1 MRLLLRADVDGL
13 GHKGDVVEVADGY
26 ARNFLV
32 PRGMAIVATEGA
44 ERQAEAMR
52 RSRAVADAAA
62 RSAAESVATTL
73 VPAVVTLTE
82 RAGAEGKLFGSVT
95 TAEVAD
101 AVAAQFDIELD
112 RRALHIEEP
121 IREVGTHK
129 VVARLHTDVQFE
141 ITVEVVAAD

>member
-52 RSRAVADAAA
+52 RSRSVADAAA

-101 AVAAQFDIELD
+101 AVAAQFEIELD

>member
-32 PRGMAIVATEGA
+32 PRGMAIVASDGA
-44 ERQAEAMR
+44 ERQAESMR

-62 RSAAESVATTL
+62 RSVAESVATTL
-73 VPAVVTLTE
+73 VPAVVTVPA

-95 TAEVAD
+95 TTEVAD
-101 AVAAQFDIELD
+101 AVAAQFNLELD
-112 RRALHIEEP
+112 RRDLHIDEP
-121 IREVGTHK
+121 IRELGTHK
-129 VVARLHTDVQFE
+129 VTARLHTEVQFD
-141 ITVEVVAAD
+141 ITIEVVAAD

>member
-32 PRGMAIVATEGA
+32 PRGMAIVASDGA
-44 ERQAEAMR
+44 ERQAESMR

-62 RSAAESVATTL
+62 RSLAESVATTL
-73 VPAVVTLTE
+73 VPAVVTVPA

-95 TAEVAD
+95 TTEVAD
-101 AVAAQFDIELD
+101 AVAAQFNLELD
-112 RRALHIEEP
+112 RRDLHIDEP
-121 IREVGTHK
+121 IRELGTHK
-129 VVARLHTDVQFE
+129 VTARLHTEVQFD
-141 ITVEVVAAD
+141 ITIEVVAAD

>member
-26 ARNFLV
+26 ARNYLV
-32 PRGMAIVATEGA
+32 PRAMAIVASDGA

-52 RSRAVADAAA
+52 RSREVADAAA
-62 RSAAESVATTL
+62 RAAAEGVATTL
-73 VPAVVTLTE
+73 VAAVVTVPA
-82 RAGAEGKLFGSVT
+82 RAGAEGRLFGSVT

-101 AVAAQFDIELD
+101 AVAAQFAIDLD

-121 IREVGTHK
+121 IREVGTHR

-141 ITVEVVAAD
+141 ITIEVVAAD

>member
-32 PRGMAIVATEGA
+32 PRGMAIVASEGA

-95 TAEVAD
+95 TTEVAD

>member
-32 PRGMAIVATEGA
+32 PRGMAIVATDGA

-62 RSAAESVATTL
+62 RAEAEAVATTL
-73 VPAVVTLTE
+73 VPVVVTIAE

-95 TAEVAD
+95 TAEVSA
-101 AVAAQFDIELD
+101 AVAEQFTIELD
-112 RRALHIEEP
+112 RRDLHISEP

-129 VVARLHTDVQFE
+129 VLARPHPDVQFE
-141 ITVEVVAAD
+141 ITVEVVVAD

>member
-32 PRGMAIVATEGA
+32 PRGMAIVATDGA

-62 RSAAESVATTL
+62 RAAAEAVATTL
-73 VPAVVTLTE
+73 VPAVVTIAE

-95 TAEVAD
+95 TAEVSA
-101 AVAAQFDIELD
+101 AVAEQFTIELD
-112 RRALHIEEP
+112 RRDLHIDEP
-121 IREVGTHK
+121 IRELGTHK
-129 VVARLHTDVQFE
+129 VTARPHPDVQFE
-141 ITVEVVAAD
+141 VTVEVVAAD

>member
-52 RSRAVADAAA
+52 RSRSVADAAA

>member
-32 PRGMAIVATEGA
+32 PRGMAIVASDGA

-62 RSAAESVATTL
+62 RAAAEAVATTL
-73 VPAVVTLTE
+73 VPVVVTIAE

-95 TAEVAD
+95 TAEVSA
-101 AVAAQFDIELD
+101 AVAEQFSIELD
-112 RRALHIEEP
+112 RRDLHIDEP

-129 VVARLHTDVQFE
+129 VTARPHADVQFE
-141 ITVEVVAAD
+141 VTVEVVAAD

>member
-32 PRGMAIVATEGA
+32 PRGMAIVASEGA

>member
-52 RSRAVADAAA
+52 RSRSVADAAA

-101 AVAAQFDIELD
+101 AVAAQFEIELD

-121 IREVGTHK
+121 IREVGTHR

-141 ITVEVVAAD
+141 ITIEVVAAD